1 MDIQLSMI
9 SEDPLIEK
17 DKYHLNVDNDD
28 INSGFHLE
36 LVECYRTSPW
46 LALLNFLLIILTCG
60 ILGIAEL
67 LSINLR
73 LRILYRRV

>member
-28 INSGFHLE
+28 IK
-36 LVECYRTSPW
+36 
-46 LALLNFLLIILTCG
+46 
-60 ILGIAEL
+60 
-67 LSINLR
+67 
-73 LRILYRRV
+73 